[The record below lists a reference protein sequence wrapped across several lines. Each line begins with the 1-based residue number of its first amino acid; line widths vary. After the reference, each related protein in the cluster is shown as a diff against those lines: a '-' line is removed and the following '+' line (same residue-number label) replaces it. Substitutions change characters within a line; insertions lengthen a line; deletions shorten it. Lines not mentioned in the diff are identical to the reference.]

1 MHSVEN
7 FFGIDCPSSELE
19 IFFLFGFFKH
29 VLKIFHFVNKKRLMT
44 KTNFQHS
51 DLTQNIMKIFF

>member
-1 MHSVEN
+1 MHGVEN
-7 FFGIDCPSSELE
+7 FMGIDCPSCELE

-51 DLTQNIMKIFF
+51 DLTQIFMKDLF